1 MLKEHIFKTFDE
13 ELKRL
18 DTAILEMGRAA
29 YSQLSAAREVLLQG
43 NENLPQEAAKK
54 YSMVNLLGE
63 EVDAFTIRLL
73 ALRQPMAGDLRWIVA
88 ALRISVD
95 LERIADY
102 AANVTKRIFELGELP
117 ANRASER
124 IRLMIDAVQSMLKG
138 AMEAY
143 EEKNSEK
150 AMDVWLRDSEVDELH
165 HCLLR
170 ELRQAMAEDPGQI
183 DMCTHLLFVSKY
195 IERMGDHLVNV
206 AEHVYFMVKGYPL
219 RHD

>member
-1 MLKEHIFKTFDE
+1 MRKEHTFKTFDE

-18 DTAILEMGRAA
+18 DSAVLEMGRNA
-29 YSQLSAAREVLLQG
+29 YSQLSAAKEVLIHA
-43 NENLPQEAAKK
+43 NENLPHEAAEK

-95 LERIADY
+95 LERVADY
-102 AANVTKRIFELGELP
+102 AANITRRIFDLENLP
-117 ANRASER
+117 SNKASER
-124 IRLMIDAVQSMLKG
+124 LRLMIEAVQLMLKG

-150 AMDVWLRDSEVDELH
+150 AMDVWLHDSEVDEH
-165 HCLLR
+165 HHSLLR
-170 ELRQAMAEDPGQI
+170 ELRQSMIEDCGQI

-206 AEHVYFMVKGYPL
+206 AEHVYFMVKGFPL
-219 RHD
+219 RRD